1 MVTLGI
7 MLAGIAVG
15 RFFPERHKAKNEW
28 AQLAF
33 TLLLIFS
40 MGVGLGQREGFFS
53 ELAVLGLRS
62 FLLFLLPTLCSVAV
76 VYVLTRCCMGEGAA
90 VRETAGGRQESAPVQ
105 MGSDPMVFFALGA
118 LLLGVVC
125 GAFPACAAVLS
136 PLTAHTQWLLYA
148 LMFSVGVSVGL
159 RRGLLES
166 IRKYHMRI
174 LVIPCGIIAGSLL
187 GGLLCGLLMAYPVN
201 QTVSVA
207 AGIHRQSGR
216 CRAGQHC
223 VFEQPD
229 AGDRGVFHDPLS
241 GAAAELFHL
250 YRACGGNQR
259 GYHPAH
265 AHPPYQRGD
274 CGVCRDQRNFVFGC
288 GARAD
293 RPVLLTD
300 CRKNKPFDSLSI
312 KTTFSIENAAVCAR
326 FSGTLA
332 SGLNKNRDTCSRFLW
347 ASRLAAMP
355 YFMRAAARIVH
366 TQ

>member
-118 LLLGVVC
+118 LLLGMVC

-174 LVIPCGIIAGSLL
+174 LVIPYGIIAGSLL
-187 GGLLCGLLMAYPVN
+187 GGLLCGLLMAYPAN

-207 AGIHRQSGR
+207 AGLGWYSF
-216 CRAGQHC
+216 AG
-223 VFEQPD
+223 VSIGNL
-229 AGDRGVFHDPLS
+229 AGAELGSIAFLS
-241 GAAAELFHL
+241 NLMREIGAFFMIPYLARRLNYFTCIAPAAATSEDTTLPMLIRHTNEETVVF
-250 YRACGGNQR
+250 AVINGI
-259 GYHPAH
+259 
-265 AHPPYQRGD
+265 
-274 CGVCRDQRNFVFGC
+274 VCSAAV
-288 GARAD
+288 
-293 RPVLLTD
+293 PVLIAL
-300 CRKNKPFDSLSI
+300 C
-312 KTTFSIENAAVCAR
+312 
-326 FSGTLA
+326 
-332 SGLNKNRDTCSRFLW
+332 
-347 ASRLAAMP
+347 
-355 YFMRAAARIVH
+355 Y
-366 TQ
+366 

>member
-90 VRETAGGRQESAPVQ
+90 VRETAGGRQEFAPVQ

-118 LLLGVVC
+118 LLLGMVC

-207 AGIHRQSGR
+207 AGLGWYSL
-216 CRAGQHC
+216 AG
-223 VFEQPD
+223 VSIGNL
-229 AGDRGVFHDPLS
+229 AGAELGSIAFLS
-241 GAAAELFHL
+241 NLMREIGAFFMIPYLARRLNYFTCTAPAAATSEDTTLPMLIRHT
-250 YRACGGNQR
+250 NEET
-259 GYHPAH
+259 
-265 AHPPYQRGD
+265 
-274 CGVCRDQRNFVFGC
+274 VVFAVINGILC
-288 GARAD
+288 SAAV
-293 RPVLLTD
+293 PVLIAL
-300 CRKNKPFDSLSI
+300 C
-312 KTTFSIENAAVCAR
+312 
-326 FSGTLA
+326 
-332 SGLNKNRDTCSRFLW
+332 
-347 ASRLAAMP
+347 
-355 YFMRAAARIVH
+355 Y
-366 TQ
+366 

>member
-118 LLLGVVC
+118 LLLGMVC

-207 AGIHRQSGR
+207 AGLGWYSF
-216 CRAGQHC
+216 AG
-223 VFEQPD
+223 VSIGNL
-229 AGDRGVFHDPLS
+229 AGAELGSIAFLS
-241 GAAAELFHL
+241 NLMREIGAFFMIPYLARRLNYFTCIAPAAATSEDTTLPMLIRHT
-250 YRACGGNQR
+250 NEET
-259 GYHPAH
+259 
-265 AHPPYQRGD
+265 
-274 CGVCRDQRNFVFGC
+274 VVFAVINGILC
-288 GARAD
+288 SAAV
-293 RPVLLTD
+293 PVLIAL
-300 CRKNKPFDSLSI
+300 C
-312 KTTFSIENAAVCAR
+312 
-326 FSGTLA
+326 
-332 SGLNKNRDTCSRFLW
+332 
-347 ASRLAAMP
+347 
-355 YFMRAAARIVH
+355 Y
-366 TQ
+366 

>member
-118 LLLGVVC
+118 LLLGMVC

-207 AGIHRQSGR
+207 AGLGWYSL
-216 CRAGQHC
+216 AG
-223 VFEQPD
+223 VSIGNL
-229 AGDRGVFHDPLS
+229 AGAELGSIAFLS
-241 GAAAELFHL
+241 NLMREIGAFFMIPYLARRLNYFTCIAPAAATSEDTTLPMML
-250 YRACGGNQR
+250 KYTDEETVVLSVLN
-259 GYHPAH
+259 
-265 AHPPYQRGD
+265 
-274 CGVCRDQRNFVFGC
+274 GVICSFFV
-288 GARAD
+288 
-293 RPVLLTD
+293 PVLI
-300 CRKNKPFDSLSI
+300 SL
-312 KTTFSIENAAVCAR
+312 
-326 FSGTLA
+326 
-332 SGLNKNRDTCSRFLW
+332 FLG
-347 ASRLAAMP
+347 
-355 YFMRAAARIVH
+355 
-366 TQ
+366 

>member
-118 LLLGVVC
+118 LLLGMVC

-187 GGLLCGLLMAYPVN
+187 GGLLCGLLMAYPAN

-207 AGIHRQSGR
+207 AGLGWYSF
-216 CRAGQHC
+216 AG
-223 VFEQPD
+223 VSIGNL
-229 AGDRGVFHDPLS
+229 AGAELGSIAFLS
-241 GAAAELFHL
+241 NLMREIGAFFMIPYLARRLNYFTCIAPAAATSEDTTLPMLIRHT
-250 YRACGGNQR
+250 NEET
-259 GYHPAH
+259 
-265 AHPPYQRGD
+265 
-274 CGVCRDQRNFVFGC
+274 VVFAVINGILC
-288 GARAD
+288 SAAV
-293 RPVLLTD
+293 PVLIAL
-300 CRKNKPFDSLSI
+300 C
-312 KTTFSIENAAVCAR
+312 
-326 FSGTLA
+326 
-332 SGLNKNRDTCSRFLW
+332 
-347 ASRLAAMP
+347 
-355 YFMRAAARIVH
+355 Y
-366 TQ
+366 